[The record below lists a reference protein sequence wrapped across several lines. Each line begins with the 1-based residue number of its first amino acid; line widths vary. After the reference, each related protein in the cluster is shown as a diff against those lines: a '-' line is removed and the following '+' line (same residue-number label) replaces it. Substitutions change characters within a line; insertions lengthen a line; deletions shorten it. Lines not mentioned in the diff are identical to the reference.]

1 MSSQITAKG
10 KGKRPVFLDS
20 PEYPTQL
27 SLILWED
34 YENPQVAKRN
44 EEITY
49 LANVFDAIKDFKS
62 VLQEYPGWDYIWEKL
77 LLPINEAAE
86 KASDVAVEQAHDPKS
101 RKPFDEVKKVR
112 DLCAVA
118 SPKTFNDPFN
128 GNGVITNLVHIITL
142 AETVRLQDHKRQ
154 DKAQWDKSIF
164 VAFRRIWARIDRLLP
179 GRAKPTTIGY
189 TQEIDL
195 FGSIGPPVFAVS
207 ASGDKEER
215 AIIRRLR
222 ISLFSWLGMETEGNN
237 VNWGGGSCSETQ
249 NWLTLAPELT
259 NECLRTRRRFFISGT
274 FKVSDVWRQTEAST
288 LFQNVIPFCD
298 NCRALAESLA
308 GYNVFITDGALHPTF
323 KDLREWVRE
332 RT

>member
-1 MSSQITAKG
+1 MIRG
-10 KGKRPVFLDS
+10 
-20 PEYPTQL
+20 
-27 SLILWED
+27 ED
-34 YENPQVAKRN
+34 YKDPQIVRRN

-77 LLPINEAAE
+77 FKPINEAAE
-86 KASDVAVEQAHDPKS
+86 KASDMAVEEAHDPKS
-101 RKPFDEVKKVR
+101 RNLFDEVKKVR
-112 DLCAVA
+112 DLSAAA
-118 SPKTFNDPFN
+118 SPKTLNDPFN
-128 GNGVITNLVHIITL
+128 GNGIITNLVHIITL
-142 AETVRLQDHKRQ
+142 AETVRLQHYGWQ
-154 DKAQWDKSIF
+154 DKARWDQSIF

-215 AIIRRLR
+215 EIIRLLR
-222 ISLFSWLGMETEGNN
+222 ASPFSWLGMETERNTLGNK

-249 NWLTLAPELT
+249 NWLTLVPELT
-259 NECLRTRRRFFISGT
+259 NACLRTRRRFFISCT
-274 FKVSDVWRQTEAST
+274 FKVNDVWRQAEAST
-288 LFQNVIPFCD
+288 LFQNVMPFCG

-308 GYNVFITDGALHPTF
+308 RYNLFITDGALHPSSNG
-323 KDLREWVRE
+323 LREWVRK
-332 RT
+332 RTLIS